1 MPAATENIAA
11 NTPAGGTT
19 SAVTG
24 ITPAQLYD
32 AYARQRGIVEQLLA
46 RVRTAYLAQVVSVS
60 RSGAAAS
67 VGTVD
72 VTPLAGQLD
81 GSGNVVAHG
90 IIYGIPYLRLA
101 GGSNAVV
108 LDPQEGDIGLVAVCD
123 RDCSS
128 VLANAGAAA
137 PGSLRKHDM
146 SDSVYTSTV
155 LGAAPQQ
162 YVAFS
167 ASGID
172 IVSPLQIRL
181 AAPTIVLQADN
192 GIGLTAGSQ
201 ITDSA
206 PEIELDGAITQGEG
220 PQGGEAKMAG
230 PLTVQQD
237 VVAAGTSVRGHTH
250 RDSMDG
256 TTSPPL

>member
-1 MPAATENIAA
+1 MPGAIENTVA
-11 NTPAGGTT
+11 NTPT

-46 RVRTAYLAQVVSVS
+46 RVRTAYLAQVVSVT

-81 GSGNVVAHG
+81 GGGNVVAHG

-128 VLANAGAAA
+128 VRANAGAAA

-146 SDSVYTSTV
+146 SDSVYTTTV

-172 IVSPLQIRL
+172 IVSPSQIRL

-192 GIGLTAGSQ
+192 EIGLTAGAQ

-206 PEIELDGAITQGEG
+206 PAIELDGAITQGEG
-220 PQGGEAKMAG
+220 PNGGNATMGG

-237 VVAAGTSVRGHTH
+237 VIAAGTSVHEHTH
-250 RDSMDG
+250 RDSEGG
-256 TTSPPL
+256 TTTAPL